1 MNLIGLQLHFIDHY
15 VKKNTKI
22 YIRFN
27 KWIRRI
33 SKNNLLKHYGSI
45 SKIKRASIESLNE
58 VDGIG
63 IKTAKSFIKNLI
75 ILMVK
80 IK

>member
-1 MNLIGLQLHFIDHY
+1 MNLIGLQLPFIELY
-15 VKKNTKI
+15 VKKITKI

-27 KWIRRI
+27 KWIREYR
-33 SKNNLLKHYGSI
+33 KNNLLKHYSSI

-63 IKTAKSFIKNLI
+63 IKTAKI
-75 ILMVK
+75 IYK
-80 IK
+80 KFNNTNG